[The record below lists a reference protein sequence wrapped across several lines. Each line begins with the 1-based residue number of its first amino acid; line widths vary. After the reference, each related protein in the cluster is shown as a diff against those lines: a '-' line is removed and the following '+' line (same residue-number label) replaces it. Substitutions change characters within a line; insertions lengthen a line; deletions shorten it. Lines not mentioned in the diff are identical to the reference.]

1 MAKNNGRQKPSPNG
15 SNGDGRDPATGRF
28 APGWKGGP
36 GNPHA
41 RTVGNLR
48 TAMLKAVSEDDLT
61 RIVKQLVKLAVK
73 GNVPAAKEV
82 LDRCLGKPVEA
93 DLIERLDQ
101 LEQALGVDTL

>member
-1 MAKNNGRQKPSPNG
+1 MAKNNGRKKPILNG
-15 SNGDGRDPATGRF
+15 GDGGRDERGRF
-28 APGWKGGP
+28 APGNPGGP

-41 RTVGNLR
+41 RTVNKLR

-61 RIVKQLVKLAVK
+61 RIVKQLVKLAVE

-101 LEQALGVDTL
+101 LEQSLGVDTL